1 MSEPTQSNNFPICPH
16 CGSNR
21 VRRSPRRGAQDF
33 LRKNLLFQVPYRC
46 KACDERFF
54 GFRTSIPKKFQTGPH
69 A

>member
-1 MSEPTQSNNFPICPH
+1 MSEPTQSNNFPM
-16 CGSNR
+16 
-21 VRRSPRRGAQDF
+21 RRGAQDF
-33 LRKNLLFQVPYRC
+33 VRKNLLFQVPYRC